1 MATRK
6 TEATELSVGFGILGV
21 DPLEQIANIESR
33 FLNSLPISKWHE
45 FQNEYRRDEK
55 LYKKFFELGLHL
67 RETRF
72 GGVTQLVWSGPQQQ
86 AMTASGAKD
95 LFIPSLNMPISVK
108 NESNVVL
115 NASPHNLFRSLPQG
129 KAFASRAEHWFL
141 EKDPV
146 GYQKLYEFAQRQFRK
161 DLPRDVSVF
170 EDQITRSMRD
180 EFQDFVTKG
189 LNNQAKKQF
198 GVFYK
203 EMCSTVSQNSADEF
217 NGHLGN
223 LPSNERSAVHETIM
237 RQFFRID
244 TVPYLLVGLDKRKGF
259 AVQIPDLTT
268 WKKQWR
274 IGDVKAMPDL
284 GRGQSVVKI
293 SITTTDKNK
302 KLVVYDFGFRV
313 EIRWSHGKFC
323 GNPEG
328 KLYKAFAWLE
338 VPFFQR
344 IVGEI

>member
-6 TEATELSVGFGILGV
+6 TETTELSVGFGVLGV
-21 DPLEQIANIESR
+21 NPLNQTTDIESL
-33 FLNSLPISKWHE
+33 FIDSLSVSKWRS
-45 FQNEYRRDEK
+45 FQEEYRRDEK
-55 LYKKFFELGLHL
+55 LYRKFFELGLHL

-72 GGVTQLVWSGPQQQ
+72 GDVTQLVWSGPQQQ

-95 LFIPSLNMPISVK
+95 LFIPSLNLPISVK

-146 GYQKLYEFAQRQFRK
+146 GYQKLYEFARSRFRK

-170 EDQITRSMRD
+170 ENQITRSIRD

-189 LNNQAKKQF
+189 LNSQSKKQF
-198 GVFYK
+198 NVFYK
-203 EMCSTVSQNSADEF
+203 EMCGAVSQNSANEF
-217 NGHLGN
+217 NERLDN

-274 IGDVKAMPDL
+274 VGNVKAMPDL

-293 SITTTDKNK
+293 TITTTDKNK
-302 KLVVYDFGFRV
+302 KSVICDFGFRV

-328 KLYKAFAWLE
+328 KLYKSFAWLE
-338 VPFFQR
+338 VPFLQR